1 LVASP
6 LTGMTIA
13 LKLKHSAAVI
23 ADSKAPVLFLT
34 NGADSKAPVLF
45 LTNGMVA
52 PLDDVCDCKG
62 RR

>member
-1 LVASP
+1 
-6 LTGMTIA
+6 MTIA

-34 NGADSKAPVLF
+34 I
-45 LTNGMVA
+45 GMVA
-52 PLDDVCDCKG
+52 PLDDVCDCQG